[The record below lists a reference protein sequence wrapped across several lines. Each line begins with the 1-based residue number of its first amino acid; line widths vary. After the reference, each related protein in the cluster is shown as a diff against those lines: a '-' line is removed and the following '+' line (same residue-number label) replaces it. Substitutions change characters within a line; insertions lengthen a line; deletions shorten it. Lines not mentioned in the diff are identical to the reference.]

1 MTNATLLHTLADP
14 ASRPDPYSVYARF
27 REEPVTVQEDGT
39 YVVSTYREISQLLHD
54 PRISSDP
61 RNQPDS
67 GDPPPLSPF
76 IAQDPPDHD
85 RLRRLAMRQFGP
97 PHTPGV
103 VAESEPDIR
112 RLVDGLLTGVGD
124 KKRIDVVDD
133 FAYPLPVTVICHL
146 LGVPREDEPKFRGW
160 SGTIVAGTDPGD
172 QENADELVQKSQE
185 ARQGVFGYLGEL
197 VARHRS
203 DPGDD
208 FLSRL
213 VTESVEDQ
221 RMSDLDMQATGSLLL
236 VAGHET
242 TVNLIT
248 NGTLTLLRNP
258 DVLERLRNDPSMSIR
273 LVEELLRFEPPVQYL
288 PNRSAVADIEVGGT
302 TIPKG
307 SRVVLLLASASRD
320 PQHFSD
326 PERFDPDRADNQH
339 FGFGGGVHFCF
350 GAPLARLETQIAL
363 VTLARRLR
371 NPRLAEDP
379 PPYRPSPVLRGPR
392 RLVVEV
398 DGIDP

>member
-1 MTNATLLHTLADP
+1 M
-14 ASRPDPYSVYARF
+14 
-27 REEPVTVQEDGT
+27 
-39 YVVSTYREISQLLHD
+39 STYDEISQLLHD

-61 RNQPDS
+61 RNQPDP
-67 GDPPPLSPF
+67 GELPPLFPF
-76 IAQDPPDHD
+76 ISQDPPGHD
-85 RLRRLAMRQFGP
+85 TLRRLAMRQFGP

-103 VAESEPDIR
+103 VAASEPDIR
-112 RLVDGLLTGVGD
+112 DLVDGLLSAVGD
-124 KKRIDVVDD
+124 NTRIDVVDD
-133 FAYPLPVTVICHL
+133 FAYPLPVAVICHL
-146 LGVPREDEPKFRGW
+146 LGVPHEDEPKFRGW
-160 SGTIVAGTDPGD
+160 SGAIVAGTDPGD

-185 ARQGVFGYLGEL
+185 ARQGVFAYLGEL
-197 VARHRS
+197 VTRHRS
-203 DPGDD
+203 DPGND

-213 VTESVEDQ
+213 AAESEEGQ

-288 PNRSAVADIEVGGT
+288 PNRSAIADIDIAGT

-326 PERFDPDRADNQH
+326 PERFDPDRPDNQH

-392 RLVVEV
+392 HLPVEV